1 MPRIQ
6 AASVVEN
13 RDLRRTALL
22 QAARDLLLAGG
33 DSAVTIT
40 AAAVASGLS
49 RPAVYEYFPSSAALR
64 EALVKGQAERWT
76 TVVEAALC
84 DATAVIEIVRAF
96 VETSLRTVSGDAP
109 RGGLSDLQF
118 SHFSIGPGK
127 ALARHLARTDVPDP
141 ELVARLVTSAVVS
154 VTRAQD
160 QREDLVPTV
169 TTFLVAGLEG
179 LSAGR
184 SPQ

>member
-49 RPAVYEYFPSSAALR
+49 RSAVYEYFPSSAALL
-64 EALVKGQAERWT
+64 EELVKGQAERWT
-76 TVVEAALC
+76 TAVEAALC

-96 VETSLRTVSGDAP
+96 VETSLGTVSGDAP
-109 RGGLSDLQF
+109 RGGLSALQV

-127 ALARHLARTDVPDP
+127 ALARHLAQNDVPDP
-141 ELVARLVTSAVVS
+141 ELVARLVTSAVMS
-154 VTRAQD
+154 VPHAQN
-160 QREDLVPTV
+160 QGEDLAPTV
-169 TTFLVAGLEG
+169 TTFVVAGLEG
-179 LSAGR
+179 LSAAR